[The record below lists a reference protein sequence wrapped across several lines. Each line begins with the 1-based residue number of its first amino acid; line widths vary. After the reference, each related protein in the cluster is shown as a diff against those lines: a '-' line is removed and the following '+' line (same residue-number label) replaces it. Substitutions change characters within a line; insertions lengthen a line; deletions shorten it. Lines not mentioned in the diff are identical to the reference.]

1 MPKIGF
7 ITASQAHRIMV
18 DADIKKGVDYFGA
31 GAKTYALEIAMQMV
45 GVDPSDDGYVSNDMQ
60 RGIDYEP
67 IALRQYEM
75 DNMVAI
81 HSRQIFR
88 THPELTFI
96 GCHPDGIIGSD
107 EVIVE
112 VKCPNQTNHAKNI
125 LTAMQYH
132 KEYIDQCNCSAF
144 IIGAAKILFLSF
156 DDRFPEGLQLS
167 AHEFELDADWQ
178 RVFPMRAKAFWDG
191 EVQTLIQQLTDKIK

>member
-18 DADIKKGVDYFGA
+18 DADIKKGMDYFGA
-31 GAKTYALEIAMQMV
+31 GAKTYALEIAMQMI
-45 GVDPSDDGYVSNDMQ
+45 GVDLSDEGYVSNDMQ

-67 IALRQYEM
+67 IALRAYEM
-75 DNMVAI
+75 ENMVAI

-88 THPELTFI
+88 NHAELTFV
-96 GCHPDGIIGSD
+96 GCHPDGIIGTD
-107 EVIVE
+107 EAIVE

-144 IIGAAKILFLSF
+144 IIGAKRIVFISF

-167 AHEFELDADWQ
+167 SHHFELDTEWQ
-178 RVFPMRAKAFWDG
+178 RVFPLRAEAFWNN
-191 EVQTLIQQLTDKIK
+191 EVQTLIQQLESKLK